1 MLRHKRGTS
10 MTTLLDLG
18 SMEISWLGGGEFE
31 LDGGTMYG
39 AVPKILWRKKYPPD
53 DENYIKLLNAPLLVT
68 VEGHNI
74 LIDTGLGN
82 KLTVKQKQ
90 IFRVYR
96 DWSLV
101 EDLAAKGLARDDIDI
116 VILTHCDFDHA
127 GGVVMRNDTG
137 GMELT
142 FPRARHIV
150 QKREWEDVCAPNI
163 RSAHTYWPDNFSG
176 LADSGLLELV
186 DGDAQIVP
194 GITVRLTGGHTR
206 GHQLVAMEGEK
217 ECAVHLG
224 DLFPTHTHANPL
236 WIMAYDN
243 FPLDVVRIKERLLP
257 EYIRNQ
263 CWFTFY
269 HDIYMKACRLDGE
282 GRVATSLV

>member
-1 MLRHKRGTS
+1 
-10 MTTLLDLG
+10 MTTVLDLG
-18 SMEISWLGGGEFE
+18 SVEISWLGGGEFE

-39 AVPKILWRKKYPPD
+39 AVPKILWQKKYPAD
-53 DENYIKLLNAPLLVT
+53 EENYIRLLNAPLLVA
-68 VEGHNI
+68 VGGHNI

-82 KLTVKQKQ
+82 KLSAKQKQ

-127 GGVVMRNDTG
+127 GGVVMHNDHG
-137 GMELT
+137 DSELT
-142 FPRARHIV
+142 FPRAHHIV
-150 QKREWEDVCAPNI
+150 QKSEWEDVCSPNI

-186 DGDAQIVP
+186 DGEAEIVP
-194 GITVRLTGGHTR
+194 GVTVRPTGGHTR
-206 GHQLVAMEGEK
+206 GHQLVAIEGTRG
-217 ECAVHLG
+217 CAVHLG

-236 WIMAYDN
+236 WVMAYDN
-243 FPLDVVRIKERLLP
+243 FPLDVVRVKERLLP
-257 EYIRNQ
+257 EYRHQ
-263 CWFTFY
+263 ECWFTFY
-269 HDIYMKACRLDGE
+269 HDIYMKACKLDEQGM
-282 GRVATSLV
+282 VVTSLV